1 MRGTRAHRRSSPCC
15 RRRCSLSA
23 LPRRRWR
30 VRSLAPAL
38 RRRRARSAVALA
50 LLGHPLLTP
59 RARAQALAVPDWT
72 PLSSVDAGASLPPAG
87 FAVEALRRVRRA
99 RRRVLPPSLS
109 GRRATDLMMRDRAM
123 LDEVTA
129 DIKAVNAGL
138 EKVEAEIQQ
147 ARAEHNA
154 EEVAALRKKEEQL
167 RKKEEQLRT
176 KKLLLLQRQPGARC
190 CVRQRWC
197 AQRLKVRSTLQFL
210 RSDRLRLFQ
219 RPACRR
225 MHWSG

>member
-1 MRGTRAHRRSSPCC
+1 
-15 RRRCSLSA
+15 
-23 LPRRRWR
+23 
-30 VRSLAPAL
+30 
-38 RRRRARSAVALA
+38 
-50 LLGHPLLTP
+50 
-59 RARAQALAVPDWT
+59 
-72 PLSSVDAGASLPPAG
+72 
-87 FAVEALRRVRRA
+87 
-99 RRRVLPPSLS
+99 
-109 GRRATDLMMRDRAM
+109 MMRDRAM